1 MHVLNWNPPQL
12 PQYIGEGGARGE
24 GIHLIV
30 KRLKGGTIRA
40 QVCKVPPPRPSSY
53 DQGGGAGGKLM
64 KINRF
69 YKG

>member
-40 QVCKVPPPRPSSY
+40 QDCKAPPLPLFLRSR
-53 DQGGGAGGKLM
+53 GGWW
-64 KINRF
+64 
-69 YKG
+69 